1 MASYVISFNLAFPF
15 KMTKADILHN
25 PLIQTNIRK
34 KVRKLEQLVSNRYL
48 VGATTLS
55 ITTFCI
61 TTLSI
66 TTFCITT
73 LSIMTFSITTL
84 SILTLSI
91 ITFSIKGLYETLSI
105 SDTNHNDIQP
115 NNTQNKGLTCDT
127 QHK

>member
-1 MASYVISFNLAFPF
+1 
-15 KMTKADILHN
+15 
-25 PLIQTNIRK
+25 
-34 KVRKLEQLVSNRYL
+34 LEQLVSNRYL

-66 TTFCITT
+66 
-73 LSIMTFSITTL
+73 LTL

-91 ITFSIKGLYETLSI
+91 LTLSILTLSITTLSIKGLYETLSI

-115 NNTQNKGLTCDT
+115 NNTQHKGLTCDT